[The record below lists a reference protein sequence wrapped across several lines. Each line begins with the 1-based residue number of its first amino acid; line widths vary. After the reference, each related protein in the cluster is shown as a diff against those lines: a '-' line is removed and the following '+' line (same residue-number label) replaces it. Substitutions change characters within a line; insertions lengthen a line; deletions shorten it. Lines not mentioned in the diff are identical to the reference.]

1 RAGAV
6 PPDAPVSLRARRARA
21 HLSRRAG
28 TAGARAAL
36 RPRSARVSPAK
47 ETAMDRRHFLAVT
60 LAGAAARPRLATAQA
75 KRKMAMIMPGPIQDA
90 DFNAVGYLA
99 LQQIA
104 KTYDLQVSHSESV
117 VVADAER
124 ITREYVTAGYEIV
137 ANHGGQ
143 FIPIMNK
150 LAPQLAN
157 AT

>member
-1 RAGAV
+1 
-6 PPDAPVSLRARRARA
+6 
-21 HLSRRAG
+21 
-28 TAGARAAL
+28 
-36 RPRSARVSPAK
+36 
-47 ETAMDRRHFLAVT
+47 
-60 LAGAAARPRLATAQA
+60 
-75 KRKMAMIMPGPIQDA
+75 MAMIMPGPIQDA

-99 LQQIA
+99 LQQVA

-150 LAPQLAN
+150 LAPQLSN
-157 AT
+157 ATWIQEASGRLPTCRSTPGTSAASSSRASTCWARSARSRRRATRWGWCAACACPT